1 MEKLKLS
8 LIIFFIISLVGCATV
23 GRKINQEAVSS
34 IEKGKTTREEVI
46 RLLGSPDQITKDV
59 NGNIT
64 MTYMY
69 VRATTRPE
77 TLIPVVGIFAGGADV
92 QNQMVMITIDQDGK
106 VKDVFSSYGATES
119 GYGISSGS
127 KANLEDVET
136 NKRPK

>member
-1 MEKLKLS
+1 MLA
-8 LIIFFIISLVGCATV
+8 FICLLCLVGCATV
-23 GRKINQEAVSS
+23 GRRINQEAVNS

-46 RLLGSPDQITKDV
+46 RLLGSPDQITKDM

-69 VRATTRPE
+69 VRTTTRPE
-77 TLIPVVGIFAGGADV
+77 TFIPIVGIFAGGADV
-92 QNQMVMITIDQDGK
+92 QNQMVMITIGPDGK

-127 KANLEDVET
+127 KADLEEIES